1 MMPPP
6 LLEPK
11 SPKLS
16 KLGAPSLTPVGF
28 DGALHGD
35 SVEVFIHGDVK
46 VILEGEDAFLCGGLS
61 DRSAVFAPL
70 RTVAGELDVAVPC
83 VGTNLA
89 QWAKAFGT
97 AIGWIELCG
106 DGHLIADIDVGFD
119 TGDGG
124 GFGKGVGGAQGQC
137 RGCECS
143 DEANTVHSVPQRLK
157 KKEKMV

>member
-89 QWAKAFGT
+89 QWAKAFDP
-97 AIGWIELCG
+97 A

>member
-1 MMPPP
+1 M
-6 LLEPK
+6 LDVAVALRGVGCVTVRTDVLEV
-11 SPKLS
+11 LR
-16 KLGAPSLTPVGF
+16 GF

-35 SVEVFIHGDVK
+35 SVEVFI
-46 VILEGEDAFLCGGLS
+46 
-61 DRSAVFAPL
+61 
-70 RTVAGELDVAVPC
+70 
-83 VGTNLA
+83 
-89 QWAKAFGT
+89 T
-97 AIGWIELCG
+97 AIGWIKLCG

-124 GFGKGVGGAQGQC
+124 GFGKGLGGAQGQC